1 MKKIIL
7 INLLGMAAALC
18 SVPAAQAQIAGGS
31 TTVGV
36 TLNEVT
42 QLAAGWSVK
51 KTLLGK
57 IVYNDAGEKIG
68 KLEDLIV
75 SPDKNISYVIVGA
88 GGFVGIGRHDVAIPV
103 NQVQERDGKLV
114 ITGASKSAIK
124 AMPAF
129 DYTVST
135 AGRDQLIASSEK
147 DIAAAKTT
155 MLELQKKASV
165 SAGEVKAALNAQFAA
180 LEADVTVA
188 DNKLSAMKQASEKR
202 WKEFEGDVKVA
213 MARLRKSLRATR
225 A

>member
-7 INLLGMAAALC
+7 TGLIGMVAAMG
-18 SVPAAQAQIAGGS
+18 SVQVANAQIAGGS

-36 TLNEVT
+36 TLTEAT

-57 IVYNDAGEKIG
+57 AVYNDAGEKIG

-75 SPDKNISYVIVGA
+75 APDRNVSYVIVGA

-103 NQVQERDGKLV
+103 NQVQEKDGKLV
-114 ITGASKSAIK
+114 IAGASKSALK
-124 AMPAF
+124 AMPVFEYARN
-129 DYTVST
+129 T

-147 DIAAAKTT
+147 DIAAAKAK
-155 MLELQKKASV
+155 MAELQKKAGE
-165 SAGEVKAALNAQFAA
+165 SAGEVKVALNAQVAA
-180 LEADVTVA
+180 LEADATA
-188 DNKLSAMKQASEKR
+188 AENKLSAMKRASAKR
-202 WKEFEGDVKVA
+202 WKEFEAEVKTA
-213 MARLRKSLRATR
+213 MAKLRKSLDATK